1 MRPTAKDG
9 GRDCSRQS
17 SAFPPSMEVRSVL
30 TGQEPMRP
38 IILIFL
44 PRLIIGLLF
53 ATVLT
58 TCDSVFL
65 SINKLEQVKQAG
77 VLHVLTRN
85 DPTTYY
91 ESPEGY
97 TGLEYDLVMLFA
109 EQLGVTAKFETPGTF
124 ADILKR
130 ISKGKA
136 DIAAAGLTITEQRNK
151 SMRFAPAYHEI
162 TEQLIYRSG
171 TRRPNNISSLTQ
183 GIIEVAKGTSHIDS
197 LAYLKEDTPEL
208 DWNVNDELDTNG
220 LLYLVNEGL
229 IDYTVADSN
238 QAILIRRFYP
248 KLNIAFDISEPRRLA
263 WALSPSDD
271 NSLYDEVVRFFNRIK
286 KDKTLDQLLEKH
298 YGHTSS
304 LSYIGNCTFRQQIKS
319 RLSQHQKYFNLAA
332 AQYNID
338 WRLLAAIG
346 YQESHWLDKAV
357 SPTGVE
363 GIMMLTN
370 STAAEL
376 GIQDRTDSSQ
386 SIDGGARY
394 FQQRIQLISEQI
406 AEPDRT
412 WFALASYNVGLGHLE
427 DARAL
432 TEKQG
437 GNPDK
442 WMDVKQRLP
451 LLAHKKWHQQTKHG
465 YARGN
470 EPVIFVENIRSYYDL
485 LLWLTEEN
493 QIKKNAMEVDTKK
506 PENEAITI
514 DPAAL

>member
-1 MRPTAKDG
+1 MTR
-9 GRDCSRQS
+9 
-17 SAFPPSMEVRSVL
+17 L
-30 TGQEPMRP
+30 
-38 IILIFL
+38 L
-44 PRLIIGLLF
+44 RLITGFIF
-53 ATVLT
+53 AAALT
-58 TCDSVFL
+58 TCDSGFL
-65 SINKLEQVKQAG
+65 TRNKLEQIKHAG
-77 VLHVLTRN
+77 ILHVLTRN

-109 EQLGVTAKFETPGTF
+109 DQLGVKVKFETPNTF
-124 ADILKR
+124 DGILKR
-130 ISKGKA
+130 ISQGKA

-151 SMRFAPAYHEI
+151 KMRFAPTYHEI

-171 TRRPNNISSLTQ
+171 TRRPNDINSLTH

-197 LAYLKEDTPEL
+197 LNYLKQDTPAL
-208 DWNVNDELDTNG
+208 TWNVNDELDTDG

-238 QAILIRRFYP
+238 QTTLIRRFYP
-248 KLNIAFDISEPRRLA
+248 KLNIAFDISEPRKLA
-263 WALSPSDD
+263 WALSQSDD
-271 NSLYDEVVRFFNRIK
+271 NSLYDEASRFFERIK
-286 KDKTLDQLLEKH
+286 QDKTLDQLIEKH

-304 LSYIGNCTFRQQIKS
+304 LSYIGNCKFRQQQKS
-319 RLSQHQKYFNLAA
+319 RLPLYRKYFNAAA

-346 YQESHWLDKAV
+346 YQESAWLDKAV

-363 GIMMLTN
+363 GIMMLTEE
-370 STAAEL
+370 TATEL
-376 GIQDRTDSSQ
+376 GINDRTDPAQ
-386 SIDGGARY
+386 SIAGGALY
-394 FQQRIQLISEQI
+394 FQQRIQTIPDQI
-406 AEPDRT
+406 PEPDRT

-432 TEKQG
+432 TKKQG

-451 LLAHKKWHQQTKHG
+451 LLTQQKWHQQTKHG
-465 YARGN
+465 YARGQ
-470 EPVIFVENIRSYYDL
+470 EPVEFVENIRSYYDL
-485 LLWLTEEN
+485 LVWLTEEN
-493 QIKKNAMEVDTKK
+493 QIKKNAMDDDSKNTEH
-506 PENEAITI
+506 EAVTI

>member
-1 MRPTAKDG
+1 
-9 GRDCSRQS
+9 
-17 SAFPPSMEVRSVL
+17 L
-30 TGQEPMRP
+30 TR
-38 IILIFL
+38 L
-44 PRLIIGLLF
+44 PRLIIGFIF
-53 ATVLT
+53 ATSLT
-58 TCDSVFL
+58 ACDSGLL
-65 SINKLEQVKQAG
+65 SRNKLAQIKRAG
-77 VLHVLTRN
+77 VLYVLTRS

-109 EQLGVTAKFETPGTF
+109 EQLGVKVKFETPSTF
-124 ADILKR
+124 SDILMR
-130 ISKGKA
+130 IAKGKA
-136 DIAAAGLTITEQRNK
+136 DIAAAGLTITEQRSK
-151 SMRFAPAYHEI
+151 KMRFAPAYHEI
-162 TEQLIYRSG
+162 TEQLVYRSG
-171 TRRPNNISSLTQ
+171 TRRPDDVSSLAH

-197 LAYLKEDTPEL
+197 LTYLKQDTPEL
-208 DWNVNDELDTNG
+208 TWNVNDELDTDG
-220 LLYLVNEGL
+220 LLFLVNEGL

-238 QAILIRRFYP
+238 QTALIRRFYP

-271 NSLYDEVVRFFNRIK
+271 SSLYDEVVRFFERIK

-304 LSYIGNCTFRQQIKS
+304 LSYIGNCKFRQLQKS
-319 RLSQHQKYFNLAA
+319 RLPLYWKDFNSAA
-332 AQYNID
+332 IQYNID

-363 GIMMLTN
+363 GIMMLT
-370 STAAEL
+370 SDTATEL
-376 GIQDRTDSSQ
+376 GIQDRTDPSQ
-386 SIDGGARY
+386 SIAGGARY
-394 FQQRIQLISEQI
+394 FQQRLQVIPEQI
-406 AEPDRT
+406 PEPDRT

-432 TEKQG
+432 TKKQG

-451 LLAHKKWHQQTKHG
+451 LLTQGKWHQKTKHG
-465 YARGN
+465 FARGQ
-470 EPVIFVENIRSYYDL
+470 EPVEFVENIRSYYDL
-485 LLWLTEEN
+485 LVWLTEEN
-493 QIKKNAMEVDTKK
+493 QIKKNAMDADGEN
-506 PENEAITI
+506 PEHETVTI

>member
-1 MRPTAKDG
+1 
-9 GRDCSRQS
+9 
-17 SAFPPSMEVRSVL
+17 
-30 TGQEPMRP
+30 
-38 IILIFL
+38 LIRL
-44 PRLIIGLLF
+44 PKLIIGF
-53 ATVLT
+53 IVAASLT
-58 TCDSVFL
+58 SCDSGLL
-65 SINKLEQVKQAG
+65 SRNKLEQIKRAG

-91 ESPEGY
+91 EGPEGY
-97 TGLEYDLVMLFA
+97 TGLEYDLAMLFA
-109 EQLGVTAKFETPGTF
+109 EQLGVKVKFETPNTF
-124 ADILKR
+124 DDILTR

-136 DIAAAGLTITEQRNK
+136 DIAAAGLTITEPRSK
-151 SMRFAPAYHEI
+151 KMRFAPPYHEI

-171 TRRPNNISSLTQ
+171 TRRPNDISSLTR

-197 LAYLKEDTPEL
+197 LTYLKRDTPEL
-208 DWNVNDELDTNG
+208 AWNVNDELDTDG

-238 QAILIRRFYP
+238 QTTLIRRFYP

-271 NSLYDEVVRFFNRIK
+271 NSLYDEVARFFERIK

-304 LSYIGNCTFRQQIKS
+304 LSYIGNCKFRQLQKN
-319 RLSQHQKYFNLAA
+319 RLPLYWQYFNAA
-332 AQYNID
+332 ATQYNID

-370 STAAEL
+370 DTAEEL
-376 GIQDRTDSSQ
+376 GIQDRTDPEQ
-386 SIDGGARY
+386 SIVGGARY
-394 FQQRIQLISEQI
+394 FQQRLQVIPEQI
-406 AEPDRT
+406 PEPDRT

-427 DARAL
+427 DARTL
-432 TEKQG
+432 TKKQG

-451 LLAHKKWHQQTKHG
+451 LLTEEKWHQKTKHG
-465 YARGN
+465 FARGH
-470 EPVIFVENIRSYYDL
+470 EPVEFVENIRSYYDL
-485 LLWLTEEN
+485 LVWLTEEN
-493 QIKKNAMEVDTKK
+493 QIKKNAMEIDSEK
-506 PENEAITI
+506 PKQEAVTI